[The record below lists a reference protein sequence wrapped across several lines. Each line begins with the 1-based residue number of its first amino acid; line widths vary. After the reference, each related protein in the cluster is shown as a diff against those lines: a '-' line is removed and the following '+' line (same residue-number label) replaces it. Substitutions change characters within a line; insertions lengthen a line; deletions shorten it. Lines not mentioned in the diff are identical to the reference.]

1 MQGSTSPF
9 ACAPEECLRLPA
21 ADRARALDVA
31 QLVHDLRTPLNGILG
46 IVQLLMAD
54 AQDPLPPRHL
64 RRLAVLR
71 DAGDDM
77 LAIVED
83 VLDASRDIHL
93 RRALPCRPIE
103 LVGLVQAALAL
114 IEPRAAAAGI
124 TLDCA
129 LPAELP
135 ALGEPR
141 AVGRVLLN
149 LLTNAL
155 LHNRP
160 QGRISISVGA
170 PADERGGTVE
180 LRIADTGPG
189 MDAAQLRRAFRPYQ
203 RGDAAVRGVPGT
215 GLGLPSC
222 QALVQALGG
231 ALAMASVPGVGTTA
245 TLRLQAPCGAAASP
259 AGDRSGRVPGPAPLN
274 RA

>member
-1 MQGSTSPF
+1 MDGSTSPF
-9 ACAPEECLRLPA
+9 ACAPEDCLRQPA

-83 VLDASRDIHL
+83 VLDASRDIHFA
-93 RRALPCRPIE
+93 RALPCGPID
-103 LVGLVQAALAL
+103 LAALTQAALAL
-114 IEPRAAAAGI
+114 IEPRATAAGI
-124 TLDCA
+124 TLDCT
-129 LPAELP
+129 LPAALP

-149 LLTNAL
+149 LLANAVL
-155 LHNRP
+155 YNRP
-160 QGRISISVGA
+160 QGRIRID
-170 PADERGGTVE
+170 ADRAEVPGGTVA

-203 RGDAAVRGVPGT
+203 RGDAAAHGVPGT

-231 ALAMASVPGVGTTA
+231 TLSIDSLPGVGTTA
-245 TLRLQAPCGAAASP
+245 TLRLRE
-259 AGDRSGRVPGPAPLN
+259 AGDPN
-274 RA
+274 